1 MVNKNKYNFKWGNNL
16 LDINTLSPDSSFY
29 YQIKIPFDYYWG
41 LFLTEISFLD
51 KNKNIIYYNKNAFVS
66 PLNSINENILKYV
79 IYSNDGQFAYF
90 LERTKLNNLS
100 HILLDLK
107 NLKFK
112 KVEWNSETN
121 SSKLNCDE
129 NGFEVENLFLFDKT
143 NWLPTLK
150 DKRKERNFF
159 GFKLWNPKI

>member
-1 MVNKNKYNFKWGNNL
+1 MIDKNKYNFKWGNNL

-29 YQIKIPFDYYWG
+29 YQIKVPFDYYWS
-41 LFLTEISFLD
+41 LFLTKISFLD
-51 KNKNIIYYNKNAFVS
+51 ENKNIIYYNKNAFVS

-79 IYSNDGQFAYF
+79 MFSNDGQFAYF

-112 KVEWNSETN
+112 KVEWNSEKN

>member
-1 MVNKNKYNFKWGNNL
+1 MVDKNKYNFKWRNNL
-16 LDINTLSPDSSFY
+16 LDINTLSPDGCFF

-51 KNKNIIYYNKNAFVS
+51 ENKNIIYYNKNAFVS

-121 SSKLNCDE
+121 LSKLNCDE